1 MDYAISISNFTPS
14 LERPQPVGQGA
25 VHLAFEPE
33 RLLVAPAVAAGGIDV
48 QRQVCGAYA
57 GAAQVNGY
65 KDNRIGRTVE
75 RLEKKYVSCGEFR
88 DETICT
94 FAPKLVG
101 NEREIEGPFG
111 YVYGE
116 LTVGNHV
123 AYF

>member
-1 MDYAISISNFTPS
+1 M
-14 LERPQPVGQGA
+14 LES
-25 VHLAFEPE
+25 E

-48 QRQVCGAYA
+48 LPQVCGAYA
-57 GAAQVNGY
+57 DAARDNGC
-65 KDNRIGRTVE
+65 KDNRIGRMVE
-75 RLEKKYVSCGEFR
+75 WLEKKYVSCGEFR

-94 FAPKLVG
+94 FCTFAPKIVG

-116 LTVGNHV
+116 LPVGNHV

>member
-33 RLLVAPAVAAGGIDV
+33 RLLIAPAVAAGGIDV
-48 QRQVCGAYA
+48 QPQVCGAYA
-57 GAAQVNGY
+57 DAAQVNGY